1 MPKQPWFEEDQ
12 SKISEDSDLNYRI
25 IKTGNKMNNEQKLK
39 IESDVLKKL
48 ISHLQKRT
56 DVQNI
61 DLMNLSGFCRNCLS
75 RWYSESAEDNGI
87 EINKDDAREIIYGM
101 PHSVWKEKYQTEANE
116 DQKNEFKNKEPE
128 TH

>member
-1 MPKQPWFEEDQ
+1 
-12 SKISEDSDLNYRI
+12 
-25 IKTGNKMNNEQKLK
+25 MNNEKRLK
-39 IESDVLKKL
+39 IESEVLKKL

-75 RWYSESAEDNGI
+75 RWYSEAANENGV
-87 EINKDDAREIIYGM
+87 ELNKDDAREIVYGM
-101 PHSVWKEKYQTEANE
+101 PHSVWKDKYQTEASE
-116 DQKNEFKNKEPE
+116 DQKNKLKNKETE

>member
-1 MPKQPWFEEDQ
+1 
-12 SKISEDSDLNYRI
+12 
-25 IKTGNKMNNEQKLK
+25 MNNEKRLK
-39 IESDVLKKL
+39 IESEVLKKL

-75 RWYSESAEDNGI
+75 RWYSEAANENGV
-87 EINKDDAREIIYGM
+87 ELNKDDAREIVYGM
-101 PHSVWKEKYQTEANE
+101 PHSVWKDKYQTEASE
-116 DQKNEFKNKEPE
+116 DQKNKFKSKETE